1 MADVGGREK
10 DTSNESKA
18 MCSRCG
24 RAHADDVGIM
34 AHEQRNGTEANDA
47 VCA

>member
-10 DTSNESKA
+10 DTSK
-18 MCSRCG
+18 RKQRDVLRYG
-24 RAHADDVGIM
+24 RARADDVGTM

-47 VCA
+47 LCA